1 MAGSVIPA
9 WPVSQ
14 AFPAAPLPSPLALV
28 GIDVKRAIAALAA
41 LVALATMFATTAA
54 ASPPDGAAPTPLA
67 RSGAATARSSISRS
81 SMCAGLRARLSRG
94 GVASGLFVVDAS
106 SGNGKT
112 VCAEHGRTR
121 RIPAS
126 NMKLF
131 TTATA
136 LARFGGDGRLQ
147 TSIYSSGDVDAS
159 GVLRGNLYVVGGGDP
174 ALSDP
179 DFARHFL
186 GGLGTNL
193 FDLTPKVQSAGI
205 KRVTG
210 RLYADDTIFDRLRG
224 VADSGFATS
233 PYIGPLSG
241 LDFDSGYTDSS
252 ARHFAS
258 DPAIV
263 AANSLAGNLRSAG
276 VQVSSDVRA
285 RALPATG
292 THKIGEISSPQMKT
306 LTNETDVYSNN
317 FFAEMLLKD
326 LGAYFGSGGTTAAG
340 TLVVRRFVRGLGTG
354 VRQVDGSGLTSTNR
368 VTPAQVARLL
378 VAMRH
383 TPVADDFAN
392 SLPVAGREGTVAQ
405 RMRGT
410 AAAGRCHTKTGTLT
424 GVSALSGYCF
434 NRDGKVMVFSILM
447 NRVTNLSQ
455 AHLQQDRMAALIA
468 RY

>member
-1 MAGSVIPA
+1 
-9 WPVSQ
+9 
-14 AFPAAPLPSPLALV
+14 
-28 GIDVKRAIAALAA
+28 VKRTSIAALAGLA
-41 LVALATMFATTAA
+41 ALATSASPASA
-54 ASPPDGAAPTPLA
+54 ASLDRPARTPIA
-67 RSGAATARSSISRS
+67 RSAAATATSSVSRS
-81 SMCAGLRARLSRG
+81 SMCAALRSRLVRG
-94 GVASGLFVVDAS
+94 GRASGVYVIDAS
-106 SGNGKT
+106 SGRGKT
-112 VCAEHGRTR
+112 VCARRGRTR

-136 LARFGGDGRLQ
+136 LARFGPDARLE
-147 TSIYSSGDVDAS
+147 TSIYSSGQVDTS
-159 GVLRGNLYVVGGGDP
+159 GVLHGNLYLVGGGDP

-179 DFARHFL
+179 DFARRFI
-186 GGLGTNL
+186 GGLGTNI
-193 FDLTPKVQSAGI
+193 FDLTAKVEAAGI
-205 KRVTG
+205 DRVTG
-210 RLYADDTIFDRLRG
+210 QLLADDTIFDRLRG

-241 LDFDSGYTDSS
+241 LDFDSGYADSS

-258 DPAIV
+258 DPAI
-263 AANSLAGNLRSAG
+263 AAAKSLAGNLRSAG
-276 VQVSSDVRA
+276 VQVPSNVA
-285 RALPATG
+285 LRALPPMG
-292 THKIGEISSPQMKT
+292 TEKIGEISSPQMKA
-306 LTNETDVYSNN
+306 LTNETDVNSNN

-326 LGAYFGSGGTTAAG
+326 LGARFGSGGTTAAG
-340 TLVVRRFVRGLGTG
+340 TVVVRKFVRGLGTG
-354 VRQVDGSGLTSTNR
+354 VRQVDGSGLTATNR

-378 VAMRH
+378 VAMRN
-383 TPVADDFAN
+383 TPAGNDFVN
-392 SLPVAGREGTVAQ
+392 SLPVAGREGTVAD

-434 NRDGKVMVFSILM
+434 NRDGKVMAFSILM

>member
-1 MAGSVIPA
+1 
-9 WPVSQ
+9 
-14 AFPAAPLPSPLALV
+14 
-28 GIDVKRAIAALAA
+28 VKRISIAALASLA
-41 LVALATMFATTAA
+41 ALAIWASTAFA
-54 ASPPDGAAPTPLA
+54 ASPDLPARTPVA
-67 RSGAATARSSISRS
+67 RSATATAKSSISRS
-81 SMCAGLRARLSRG
+81 SMCAALRSRLVRG
-94 GVASGLFVVDAS
+94 GRASGVYVIDAS
-106 SGNGKT
+106 SGSGKT
-112 VCAEHGRTR
+112 VCARRGRTR

-136 LARFGGDGRLQ
+136 LARFGPDARLA
-147 TSIYSSGDVDAS
+147 TSIYSSGQVDTS
-159 GVLRGNLYVVGGGDP
+159 GVLHGNLYLVGGGDP

-179 DFARHFL
+179 DFARRFI
-186 GGLGTNL
+186 GGLGTNI
-193 FDLTPKVQSAGI
+193 FDLSGEVEAAGI

-210 RLYADDTIFDRLRG
+210 QLFSDDTIFDRLRG

-241 LDFDSGYTDSS
+241 LDFDSGYADSS

-258 DPAIV
+258 DPAI
-263 AANSLAGNLRSAG
+263 AAAKSLAGNLRSAG
-276 VQVSSDVRA
+276 VQVPSNVA
-285 RALPATG
+285 VRALPTTG
-292 THKIGEISSPQMKT
+292 TGKIGEISSPQMKA
-306 LTNETDVYSNN
+306 LTNETDVNSNN

-326 LGAYFGSGGTTAAG
+326 LGARFGSGGTTAAG
-340 TLVVRRFVRGLGTG
+340 TVVVRKFVRGLGTG
-354 VRQVDGSGLTSTNR
+354 VRQVDGSGLTVTNR

-378 VAMRH
+378 VAMRN
-383 TPVADDFAN
+383 TAAGDDFVN
-392 SLPVAGREGTVAQ
+392 SLPVAGREGTVAD

-434 NRDGKVMVFSILM
+434 NRDGKVMAFSILM

>member
-1 MAGSVIPA
+1 
-9 WPVSQ
+9 
-14 AFPAAPLPSPLALV
+14 
-28 GIDVKRAIAALAA
+28 
-41 LVALATMFATTAA
+41 
-54 ASPPDGAAPTPLA
+54 
-67 RSGAATARSSISRS
+67 
-81 SMCAGLRARLSRG
+81 MCAALRARDARG
-94 GVASGLFVVDAS
+94 GRASGLYVIDATS
-106 SGNGKT
+106 SGRGRT
-112 VCAEHGRTR
+112 VCARHGRKR

-136 LARFGGDGRLQ
+136 LARFGPDARLA
-147 TSIYSSGDVDAS
+147 TSLYSSGVVDAS
-159 GVLRGNLYVVGGGDP
+159 GVLHGNLYLVGGGDP

-179 DFARHFL
+179 DFARRFL
-186 GGLGTNL
+186 AGMGTDL
-193 FDLTPKVQSAGI
+193 FDLTPLVEAAGI
-205 KRVTG
+205 TRVSG
-210 RLYADDTIFDRLRG
+210 RLYADDTIFDRVRG

-241 LDFDSGYTDSS
+241 LDFDSGYTDSR

-263 AANSLAGNLRSAG
+263 AANSLATNLRSAG
-276 VQVSSDVRA
+276 VRVPSDVA
-285 RALPATG
+285 VRALPATG
-292 THKIGEISSPQMKT
+292 TNKIGEVSSPQMKS

-326 LGAYFGSGGTTAAG
+326 LGAHFGSGGTTASG
-340 TLVVRRFVRGLGTG
+340 TLVVRKFVRGLGTG
-354 VRQVDGSGLTSTNR
+354 VHQVDGSGLTATNR
-368 VTPAQVARLL
+368 VAPAQVARLL
-378 VAMRH
+378 VAMRRM
-383 TPVADDFAN
+383 AAGDDFVN
-392 SLPVAGREGTVAQ
+392 SLPVAGREGTVAD

-447 NRVTNLSQ
+447 NRVGDLSR